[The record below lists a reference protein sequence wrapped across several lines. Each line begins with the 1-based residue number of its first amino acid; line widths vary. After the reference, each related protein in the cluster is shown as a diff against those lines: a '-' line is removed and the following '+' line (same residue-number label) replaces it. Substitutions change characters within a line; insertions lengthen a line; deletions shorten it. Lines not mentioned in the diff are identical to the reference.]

1 MTSRSAPSAARKSP
15 VAANKPTS
23 PAKASTKAK
32 AGFAGFSARA
42 ASARVVFVTGMSGA
56 GRSSALKAL
65 EDIGYEAVDNMPL
78 SLIAGLLA
86 PLSKS
91 AARHALPLAVG
102 VDIRTRDFGVGP
114 LLETLDA
121 LMAESDLDAHL
132 LFLDASDDV
141 LLRRYTETRRR
152 HPLAVDRPVRDG
164 IAHERRM
171 LAKLRLRADRLIDSS
186 DFAPGDLRRIVEGL
200 YGLDR
205 RGQLS
210 VCVTSFSYRL
220 GVPREADLVFDARFL
235 RNPHY
240 VPALKPH
247 SGLDKDVGAY
257 VAADAGFDEFFDSLT
272 HLLALLLPRFAQ
284 EGKSY
289 LTIAVGCT
297 GGRHR
302 SVYVTERLAAWLRR
316 QSFDGATDVMT
327 LHRDIQGGGSGAEPT
342 ARKPVNSTAR
352 PRRAPVAR
360 AGLAPAGKAHSNKTR
375 GR

>member
-1 MTSRSAPSAARKSP
+1 MTTRSASSAARKTK
-15 VAANKPTS
+15 AASAKPTT
-23 PAKASTKAK
+23 PAQPKAAL
-32 AGFAGFSARA
+32 AGDR
-42 ASARVVFVTGMSGA
+42 ARVVFVTGMSGA
-56 GRSSALKAL
+56 GRSSALKTL
-65 EDIGYEAVDNMPL
+65 EDIGYEAVDNLPL

-86 PLSKS
+86 PISRK
-91 AARHALPLAVG
+91 AARRAPPLAIG
-102 VDIRTRDFGVGP
+102 VDIRTRDFGVAS

-121 LMAESDLDAHL
+121 LMAQSDLDAHL

-171 LAKLRLRADRLIDSS
+171 LTKLRLRADRLVDTS
-186 DFAPGDLRRIVEGL
+186 DFVPGDLRRIVEGL
-200 YGLDR
+200 YGLNK
-205 RGQLS
+205 RGQLA

-316 QSFDGATDVMT
+316 QPFDASSDVLT
-327 LHRDIQGGGSGAEPT
+327 VHRDIQGGGSGAEPA
-342 ARKPVNSTAR
+342 ARKAAAGAEKSTTAR
-352 PRRAPVAR
+352 PRRKPQPTG
-360 AGLAPAGKAHSNKTR
+360 AGKTR

>member
-1 MTSRSAPSAARKSP
+1 MTSRSAPSAARKSK
-15 VAANKPTS
+15 AAAARPTP
-23 PAKASTKAK
+23 PASLPRI
-32 AGFAGFSARA
+32 GG
-42 ASARVVFVTGMSGA
+42 ARVVFVTGMSGA

-65 EDIGYEAVDNMPL
+65 EDIGYEAVDNLPL
-78 SLIAGLLA
+78 SLVAGLVA
-86 PLSKS
+86 PLSKKV
-91 AARHALPLAVG
+91 ARHTPPLAIG
-102 VDIRTRDFGVGP
+102 VDIRTRDFAVAP

-121 LMAESDLDAHL
+121 LMARRDLDAHL

-171 LAKLRLRADRLIDSS
+171 LGKLRLRADRVIDTS
-186 DFAPGDLRRIVEGL
+186 DFAPGDLRRIVEGF
-200 YGLDR
+200 YGLNR
-205 RGQLS
+205 QGQLA

-240 VPALKPH
+240 VPALKPGT
-247 SGLDKDVGAY
+247 GLDADVGAY
-257 VAADAGFDEFFDSLT
+257 VAADAGFDEFFESLT
-272 HLLALLLPRFAQ
+272 HLLGLLLPRFAQ

-302 SVYVTERLAAWLRR
+302 SVYVTERLAEWLRR
-316 QSFDGATDVMT
+316 KRFEGTTDVLT
-327 LHRDIQGGGSGAEPT
+327 LHRDIQGGGSGAEPAHGVNGRKT
-342 ARKPVNSTAR
+342 PAQVGSARRKPAAS
-352 PRRAPVAR
+352 R
-360 AGLAPAGKAHSNKTR
+360 AGQVR

>member
-1 MTSRSAPSAARKSP
+1 MTTRSASSAARKTK
-15 VAANKPTS
+15 AASAKPTS
-23 PAKASTKAK
+23 PARHKAAL
-32 AGFAGFSARA
+32 AGER
-42 ASARVVFVTGMSGA
+42 ARVVFVTGMSGA

-65 EDIGYEAVDNMPL
+65 EDIGYEAVDNLPL

-86 PLSKS
+86 PVSRK
-91 AARHALPLAVG
+91 AARRSPPLAIG
-102 VDIRTRDFGVGP
+102 VDIRTRDFGVAA

-121 LMAESDLDAHL
+121 LMAQSDLDAHL

-186 DFAPGDLRRIVEGL
+186 DFAPGDLRRIVDGL
-200 YGLDR
+200 YGLSK
-205 RGQLS
+205 RGQLA

-257 VAADAGFDEFFDSLT
+257 VAADAGFDDFFDSLT

-302 SVYVTERLAAWLRR
+302 SVYVTERLGAWLRR
-316 QSFDGATDVMT
+316 QRFEASSDVLT
-327 LHRDIQGGGSGAEPT
+327 VHRDIQGGGSGAESPSRKAKAAPAPH
-342 ARKPVNSTAR
+342 ARRGAAQTTR
-352 PRRAPVAR
+352 
-360 AGLAPAGKAHSNKTR
+360 AGKAHAGNALSGNSR

>member
-1 MTSRSAPSAARKSP
+1 MTSRSAPSAARKST
-15 VAANKPTS
+15 AAAVRSS
-23 PAKASTKAK
+23 PAARPTR
-32 AGFAGFSARA
+32 AGV
-42 ASARVVFVTGMSGA
+42 ARVVFVTGMSGA

-65 EDIGYEAVDNMPL
+65 EDIGYEAVDNLPL
-78 SLIAGLLA
+78 SLIAGLFA
-86 PLSKS
+86 PLSKKAPR
-91 AARHALPLAVG
+91 AASRSGAPPLAVG
-102 VDIRTRDFGVGP
+102 VDIRTRDFGAVA
-114 LLETLDA
+114 LLEALDA
-121 LMAESDLDAHL
+121 LMAQSGLDAHL

-171 LAKLRLRADRLIDSS
+171 LAKLRLRADRIIDTS
-186 DFAPGDLRRIVEGL
+186 DFAPGDLRRVVEGL
-200 YGLDR
+200 YGLDK
-205 RGQLS
+205 RGQLA

-240 VPALKPH
+240 VPALKPRT
-247 SGLDKDVGAY
+247 GLEADVGAY
-257 VAADAGFDEFFDSLT
+257 VAADAGFDEFFDALT

-316 QSFDGATDVMT
+316 QRFDGATDVMT
-327 LHRDIQGGGSGAEPT
+327 LHRDIQGGGSGAEPPT
-342 ARKPVNSTAR
+342 RNMDARKAASALAR
-352 PRRAPVAR
+352 SRPPRRKPAASR
-360 AGLAPAGKAHSNKTR
+360 AGQAR
-375 GR
+375 GLP

>member
-1 MTSRSAPSAARKSP
+1 MTSRSASSAARKTK
-15 VAANKPTS
+15 AAFAKPTS
-23 PAKASTKAK
+23 PAQAPTK
-32 AGFAGFSARA
+32 ARA
-42 ASARVVFVTGMSGA
+42 ALAGGSARVVFVTGMSGA

-65 EDIGYEAVDNMPL
+65 EDIGYEAVDNLPL

-86 PLSKS
+86 PKGLAGMSKK
-91 AARHALPLAVG
+91 AARSAPPLAIG
-102 VDIRTRDFGVGP
+102 VDIRTRDFGVAS

-121 LMAESDLDAHL
+121 LMAQSDLDAHL

-171 LAKLRLRADRLIDSS
+171 LAKLRLRADRLIDTS
-186 DFAPGDLRRIVEGL
+186 DFAPGDLRRLVEGL
-200 YGLDR
+200 YGLNK
-205 RGQLS
+205 RGQLA

-247 SGLDKDVGAY
+247 TGLDKDVGAY
-257 VAADAGFDEFFDSLT
+257 VAADGGFDEFFDSLT
-272 HLLALLLPRFAQ
+272 HLLTLLLPRFAQ

-289 LTIAVGCT
+289 LTIAIGCT

-302 SVYVTERLAAWLRR
+302 SVYVAETLAHWLRR
-316 QSFDGATDVMT
+316 QRFDASSDVLT
-327 LHRDIQGGGSGAEPT
+327 VHRDIQGGGSGAESPT
-342 ARKPVNSTAR
+342 RKTKP
-352 PRRAPVAR
+352 PRAPQAR
-360 AGLAPAGKAHSNKTR
+360 RGAAQTTRAGKANSGKTR

>member
-1 MTSRSAPSAARKSP
+1 MTSRSAPSAARK
-15 VAANKPTS
+15 
-23 PAKASTKAK
+23 TKA
-32 AGFAGFSARA
+32 AAARPTPP
-42 ASARVVFVTGMSGA
+42 ASLPRIGGARVVFVTGMSGA

-65 EDIGYEAVDNMPL
+65 EDIGYEAVDNLPL
-78 SLIAGLLA
+78 SLVAGLVA
-86 PLSKS
+86 PLSKK
-91 AARHALPLAVG
+91 AARHTPPLAIG
-102 VDIRTRDFGVGP
+102 VDIRTRDFAVAP

-121 LMAESDLDAHL
+121 LMARRDLDAHL

-171 LAKLRLRADRLIDSS
+171 LGKLRLRADRVIDTS

-200 YGLDR
+200 YALNR
-205 RGQLS
+205 QGQLA

-240 VPALKPH
+240 VPALKPGT
-247 SGLDKDVGAY
+247 GLDAEVGAY
-257 VAADAGFDEFFDSLT
+257 VAADEGFDEFFESLT
-272 HLLALLLPRFAQ
+272 NLLGLLLPRFAL

-302 SVYVTERLAAWLRR
+302 SVYVAEQLAAWLRR
-316 QSFDGATDVMT
+316 RRFAGATDVLT
-327 LHRDIQGGGSGAEPT
+327 LHRDIQGGGSGAEPPT
-342 ARKPVNSTAR
+342 RNMGARQPASRRKPAAS
-352 PRRAPVAR
+352 R
-360 AGLAPAGKAHSNKTR
+360 AGQAHSGKIR

>member
-1 MTSRSAPSAARKSP
+1 MTSRSAPSAARKSK
-15 VAANKPTS
+15 AAAVRPTP
-23 PAKASTKAK
+23 PASLSR
-32 AGFAGFSARA
+32 AGG
-42 ASARVVFVTGMSGA
+42 ARVVFVTGMSGA

-65 EDIGYEAVDNMPL
+65 EDIGYEAVDNLPL
-78 SLIAGLLA
+78 SLVAGLVA
-86 PLSKS
+86 PLSKK
-91 AARHALPLAVG
+91 AVRHAPPLAIG
-102 VDIRTRDFGVGP
+102 VDIRTRDFAVAP

-121 LMAESDLDAHL
+121 LMAHGKKGRDLDARL

-171 LAKLRLRADRLIDSS
+171 LGKLRLRADRVIDTS

-205 RGQLS
+205 QGQLA

-240 VPALKPH
+240 VPALKPGT
-247 SGLDKDVGAY
+247 GLDPEVGAY
-257 VAADAGFDEFFDSLT
+257 VAADAGFDEFFESLT
-272 HLLALLLPRFAQ
+272 HLLGLLLPRFAQ

-302 SVYVTERLAAWLRR
+302 SVYVAERLADWLRR
-316 QSFDGATDVMT
+316 KRFDGATDVLT
-327 LHRDIQGGGSGAEPT
+327 LHRDIQGGGSGAEPARGVNGRKT
-342 ARKPVNSTAR
+342 PAKVGSARRKPAAS
-352 PRRAPVAR
+352 R
-360 AGLAPAGKAHSNKTR
+360 AGQAHSGKIR